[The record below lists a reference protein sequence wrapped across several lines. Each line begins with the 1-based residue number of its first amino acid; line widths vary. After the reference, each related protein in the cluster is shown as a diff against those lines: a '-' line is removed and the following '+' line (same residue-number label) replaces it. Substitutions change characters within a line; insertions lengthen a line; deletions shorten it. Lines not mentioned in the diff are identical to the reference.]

1 MSELMRCSTCGEQLD
16 GGSARCPTC
25 GAATPKI
32 LPPAGARRCPRCG
45 YRGEGIAYFKRPAH
59 IGLLAGIS
67 FCTYGFGGVVYWL
80 ARRRHRVCRQCGL
93 GWEHATGIQP
103 LGPGVASETTPV
115 MAASPNAPAEPL
127 PPSGIGRRVFG
138 VGVGL
143 LAVLMVLMG
152 ISEPDFALAAVGTVA
167 AGAGS
172 LTFWWGH
179 AALAERRR
187 AIMVGLQRQ
196 VLLLASEKGGEL
208 TVSEVATRLNL
219 SLPAAEKVMDAM
231 EDGLRVRSEITDE
244 GLILYEFPELRP
256 RKQLDS
262 GSHA

>member
-1 MSELMRCSTCGEQLD
+1 M
-16 GGSARCPTC
+16 
-25 GAATPKI
+25 
-32 LPPAGARRCPRCG
+32 
-45 YRGEGIAYFKRPAH
+45 
-59 IGLLAGIS
+59 GL
-67 FCTYGFGGVVYWL
+67 F
-80 ARRRHRVCRQCGL
+80 
-93 GWEHATGIQP
+93 
-103 LGPGVASETTPV
+103 
-115 MAASPNAPAEPL
+115 
-127 PPSGIGRRVFG
+127 
-138 VGVGL
+138 
-143 LAVLMVLMG
+143 AVLMMLIG
-152 ISEPDFALAAVGTVA
+152 IVEPEIGLVAFGTVA

-187 AIMVGLQRQ
+187 AIIVGLQRQ

-208 TVSEVATRLNL
+208 TVSEVAARLNL

-244 GLILYEFPELRP
+244 GLIVYEFPELRP